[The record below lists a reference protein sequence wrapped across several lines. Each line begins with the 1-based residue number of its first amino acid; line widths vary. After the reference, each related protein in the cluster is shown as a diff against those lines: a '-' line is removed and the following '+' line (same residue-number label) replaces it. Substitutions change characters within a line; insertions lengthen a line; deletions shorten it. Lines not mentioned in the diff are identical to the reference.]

1 MAVVEI
7 KESEF
12 KEKINTK
19 GKVVVDCYAPWCGPC
34 RMISPIIDEL
44 SEEITE
50 CTFYK
55 MNVDEAEEIASE
67 YNIMSIPTILI
78 FDKNELVNTLVGF
91 KTKEDLETIINE

>member
-34 RMISPIIDEL
+34 KMISPIIDEL
-44 SEEITE
+44 SEEISG
-50 CTFYK
+50 CAFYK

-67 YNIMSIPTILI
+67 YNIMSIPTILF

-91 KTKEDLETIINE
+91 KTKEELETIINE